1 MIPCK
6 LVSMALTIDLDHHPQ
21 LRAIEI
27 YDVFVDGPL
36 SQEGVAP
43 HSASFQLLPEQ
54 YFSQDAI
61 LSESRE
67 RSFSFGS

>member
-1 MIPCK
+1 
-6 LVSMALTIDLDHHPQ
+6 
-21 LRAIEI
+21 
-27 YDVFVDGPL
+27 L
-36 SQEGVAP
+36 SQEGVAQ

-67 RSFSFGS
+67 RCFSFGS